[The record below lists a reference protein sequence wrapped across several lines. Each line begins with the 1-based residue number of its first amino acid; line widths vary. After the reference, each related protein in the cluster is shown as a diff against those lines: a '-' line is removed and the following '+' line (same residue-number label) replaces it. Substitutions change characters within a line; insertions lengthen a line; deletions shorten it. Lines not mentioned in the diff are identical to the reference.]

1 MRTLK
6 LPENLM
12 ILIVNL
18 PQNETGHR
26 MVKIY
31 LKNGKVLRNHRVINS
46 EILILEDYEEIYNND
61 IEKIELEEQ
70 LQIELP

>member
-6 LPENLM
+6 LPEKLM
-12 ILIVNL
+12 ISIVNL

-31 LKNGKVLRNHRVINS
+31 LKNGRVLHNHRVINS
-46 EILILEDYEEIYNND
+46 EILILEDYEDFYNSD

-70 LQIELP
+70 LYTELP